1 MKVYYLQTHGLYP
14 KVHIDVEVSSG
25 EDNVSKTDDSA
36 DKRKA
41 PDGDDAEDRGA
52 SSAEPIA
59 SNLIRSDAPEQA
71 NSSIADP
78 AASIVPPTSERGRK
92 RPTTA
97 IRWNQPLSLADQVMS
112 QIKLHTYRGP
122 HSPLDLIVV

>member
-25 EDNVSKTDDSA
+25 EDNVPKTDDSA

-59 SNLIRSDAPEQA
+59 SNPIRSDAPEQA
-71 NSSIADP
+71 NSSIADR

-92 RPTTA
+92 RPATA